1 MTGVQAITIEVVVLQ
16 SEMSRLTSSTCIM
29 LMASPMTPKNNMGGI
44 YRGGQN
50 LNFFKNLFQIFWS
63 PNDKK

>member
-44 YRGGQN
+44 YRGGGTKFK
-50 LNFFKNLFQIFWS
+50 FF
-63 PNDKK
+63 